1 MGKRAAGFVVFRRMQ
16 GMIEYLLMQT
26 SYGDHHWTPPKGHV
40 DPGESD
46 LDTAVRETKEESGL
60 LLSDLKVY
68 DDVKRELTYEVTG
81 KPKTVVYWLAELLNS
96 DKSVEMSEEHQ
107 AYQWLS
113 IEDACSVVKYSDM
126 QSMLRNL
133 NEYIHQNLS

>member
-1 MGKRAAGFVVFRRMQ
+1 MWLV
-16 GMIEYLLMQT
+16 
-26 SYGDHHWTPPKGHV
+26 GHV

-46 LDTAVRETKEESGL
+46 FDTAVRETKEESGL
-60 LLSDLKVY
+60 LLSDLKVF
-68 DDVKRELTYEVTG
+68 DHVKRELTYEVKG

-96 DKSVEMSEEHQ
+96 DKSIELSEEHQ

-113 IEDACSVVKYSDM
+113 IEDACSVVKYSDI